1 MRSCHYYGAFM
12 RVGWGS
18 GGGGRGGFLTV
29 FSEIYGE
36 HFVLFFLI
44 DSLNPNLK
52 IGPGKEGVLPRAEC
66 SFYEAI
72 LHVEKSEETLSKV
85 GGTAKG
91 RG

>member
-1 MRSCHYYGAFM
+1 M
-12 RVGWGS
+12 
-18 GGGGRGGFLTV
+18 
-29 FSEIYGE
+29 I
-36 HFVLFFLI
+36 FLI
-44 DSLNPNLK
+44 DSLNPSLK
-52 IGPGKEGVLPRAEC
+52 NGPGKGGVLARAEC

>member
-1 MRSCHYYGAFM
+1 M
-12 RVGWGS
+12 
-18 GGGGRGGFLTV
+18 
-29 FSEIYGE
+29 
-36 HFVLFFLI
+36 FFLI

-85 GGTAKG
+85 GGAAKE